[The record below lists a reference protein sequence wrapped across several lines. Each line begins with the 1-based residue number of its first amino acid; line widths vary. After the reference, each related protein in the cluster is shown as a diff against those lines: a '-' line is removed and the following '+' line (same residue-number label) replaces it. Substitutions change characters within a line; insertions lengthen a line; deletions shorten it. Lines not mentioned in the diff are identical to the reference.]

1 MEELLLLLVALAGGA
16 HGKILTKLLWIV
28 SWVKQ
33 QCCVVTDALL
43 WTCSA
48 AFPDIAAVPVTKC
61 DFSSLIFLIPPP
73 CTPALGGTVYIKLMD
88 NATGYVLAFSKN
100 LPGEDVKVFIVK
112 EGKVKIR
119 QEYRNRTEFSIRT
132 GTLQLTDVER
142 NDTGQYTLDV
152 LTPPPKPLYVER
164 LSFTLK
170 IKGKF

>member
-1 MEELLLLLVALAGGA
+1 
-16 HGKILTKLLWIV
+16 
-28 SWVKQ
+28 
-33 QCCVVTDALL
+33 
-43 WTCSA
+43 
-48 AFPDIAAVPVTKC
+48 
-61 DFSSLIFLIPPP
+61 
-73 CTPALGGTVYIKLMD
+73 MD

-100 LPGEDVKVFIVK
+100 LPGKDVKVFIVK

-132 GTLQLTDVER
+132 GTLLLMDVER

-152 LTPPPKPLYVER
+152 FTPPPKPLYVER